1 MQIKENSKTVIV
13 WEDYYHNITKSKEN
27 DIKESYSKKYNI
39 PKSLIEVEKVY
50 LKKNETTERISNAIL
65 DSLLNPEKLKE
76 SYINYFENNFPEAD
90 KTEFL
95 KIDEE
100 ITLKLQSIE
109 DAHDLRDRKYEF
121 LWIKAKNIF
130 SYNSF
135 YRNFSDKKGINSI
148 YSNPENQGGKT
159 ALSRMPAFLLFGN
172 KIKYGRKTNITFAD
186 IFNIYTEE
194 NEAFIEGEIK
204 IQSDTYYLSRTL
216 KKSKSG
222 TISHSFKIYK
232 YDDTA
237 DFIESIGKNAID
249 LSIKDAQV
257 TRKKFENIIGT
268 YEDYVF
274 SSYYES
280 QNIEKWLETSETERY
295 RLFCEYLGLG
305 ILEEKYQIASK
316 ILNVHQ
322 KTSLISTYNLETLY
336 EEIKDSEEE
345 LESIVSNINEIKV
358 GILKDLENQISL
370 KNKELESLFSK
381 KKSIDSKVENV
392 NEFSLKN
399 EIDTIS
405 NQLKNLNE
413 EYLRILSE
421 IESIDDYYKDF
432 KNEKIYTDKIDDL
445 VRKMSSIDSEIPL
458 ELKSS
463 LNELKTSLMEVKES
477 DESLETLN
485 TLLENYQNLQIKYKT
500 EKGFIEALKE
510 EYNNIGDGYV
520 CSKCGNVENPEEK
533 QNAINS
539 KIEAK
544 MLLLKEIEASGISAK
559 KEYESFKNEI
569 QENISKEK
577 RAITEKIR
585 LVENQIND
593 LRNELIQKIQKE
605 ITELRKLK
613 ENFTNYNNLVNRKE
627 ITLKDIEVKNETKL
641 SKDNLLKLYH
651 DSKDIIAFNKEVD
664 DEIVSKKNEITSL
677 QREIYNEN
685 QKIQE
690 LTSKEGGIKYKIESH
705 KNIIS
710 QMKADYEYEK
720 NLKVYLQVHGDEGLS
735 KHIILSVLPQ
745 INTDLAEV
753 LAGIT
758 DFDLQID
765 FNEKGIRFMFER
777 DGKRFNL
784 YQGSGFEKAI
794 SCLALH
800 YVNIRMTTLPI
811 SNNLVLDEIFGGVS
825 KKNIESIDKILRKLN
840 EVFDTVDIITHT
852 LTDEFKKI
860 VDNAFLIQKEHN
872 NSKIIY

>member
-1 MQIKENSKTVIV
+1 MNLKENSKTVIV

-27 DIKESYSKKYNI
+27 DIKEAYSKKYKI
-39 PKSLIEVEKVY
+39 PKNQIDVERIY
-50 LKKNETTERISNAIL
+50 LKKNESTERISNAIL

-95 KIDEE
+95 RIDEE
-100 ITLKLQSIE
+100 ITSKLQGIE

-135 YRNFSDKKGINSI
+135 YRDFSDKKGINTI

-172 KIKYGRKTNITFAD
+172 KIKYGRKTNITFPD
-186 IFNIYTEE
+186 IFNMYTEDSD
-194 NEAFIEGEIK
+194 AFIEGEIK
-204 IQSDTYYLSRTL
+204 IQSDTYYLLRTL

-237 DFIESIGKNAID
+237 EYIESIGKNAID

-257 TRKKFENIIGT
+257 TRKKFENVIGT

-322 KTSLISTYNLETLY
+322 KTSLISKYNIETLY
-336 EEIKDSEEE
+336 EEIETSEEE
-345 LESIVSNINEIKV
+345 LENVISIINEFKNTV
-358 GILKDLENQISL
+358 LKSLEAEINL
-370 KNKELESLFSK
+370 KNDELESLYSK
-381 KKSIDSKVENV
+381 KKFIDSRIEKVE
-392 NEFSLKN
+392 ESTLKE
-399 EIDTIS
+399 EIETIGK
-405 NQLKNLNE
+405 QLIGLNE
-413 EYLRILSE
+413 EYVDIKNK
-421 IESIDDYYKDF
+421 IDSIDDYYKDY
-432 KNEKIYTDKIDDL
+432 KNEKIYNDRIEEL
-445 VRKMSSIDSEIPL
+445 VKKMSSIDAEIPV
-458 ELKSS
+458 
-463 LNELKTSLMEVKES
+463 ELKTSLSELKTSLLNIKEPQ
-477 DESLETLN
+477 E
-485 TLLENYQNLQIKYKT
+485 LLDKQNNLSENYQNLQIKYKT
-500 EKGFIEALKE
+500 EKGFIDSLKE
-510 EYNNIGDGYV
+510 EYDNIGEGYV

-533 QNAINS
+533 KNAITVKIDS
-539 KIEAK
+539 KK
-544 MLLLKEIEASGISAK
+544 VLLKEIEKEGVAAK
-559 KEYESFKNEI
+559 QDLESVKNEI
-569 QENISKEK
+569 LTSISKEK
-577 RAITEKIR
+577 NIFTEKIKNI
-585 LVENQIND
+585 EDKISIF
-593 LRNELIQKIQKE
+593 RNELIQKIQSE
-605 ITELRKLK
+605 ITELRRLK
-613 ENFTNYNNLVNRKE
+613 ENFTKYNNLVNRKE
-627 ITLKDIEVKNETKL
+627 VCLSGIETKNENKV
-641 SKDNLLKLYH
+641 SKEELLRLYY
-651 DSKDIIAFNKEVD
+651 DSQDVINFNKII
-664 DEIVSKKNEITSL
+664 DEDISLKKNEITSI
-677 QREIYNEN
+677 QKEISNGTI
-685 QKIQE
+685 KIQDLKSQE
-690 LTSKEGGIKYKIESH
+690 SVIKYKIESH
-705 KNIIS
+705 KDIIS
-710 QMKADYEYEK
+710 QMKLDYEYEK

-758 DFDLQID
+758 DFELQID
-765 FNEKGIRFMFER
+765 FNEKGIRFVFER

-852 LTDEFKKI
+852 LTDEFRKI
-860 VDNAFLIQKEHN
+860 VDNAFLIQKENN

>member
-1 MQIKENSKTVIV
+1 MNLKENSKTVIV

-27 DIKESYSKKYNI
+27 DIKEAYSKKYKI
-39 PKSLIEVEKVY
+39 PKNQIDVERIY
-50 LKKNETTERISNAIL
+50 LKKNESTERISNAIL

-95 KIDEE
+95 RIDEE
-100 ITLKLQSIE
+100 ITSKLQGIE

-135 YRNFSDKKGINSI
+135 YRDFSDKKGINTI

-172 KIKYGRKTNITFAD
+172 KIKYGRKTNITFPD
-186 IFNIYTEE
+186 IFNMYTEE
-194 NEAFIEGEIK
+194 SDAFIEGEIR
-204 IQSDTYYLSRTL
+204 IQSDTYYLLRTL

-237 DFIESIGKNAID
+237 EYIESIGKNAID

-257 TRKKFENIIGT
+257 TRKKFENVIGT

-316 ILNVHQ
+316 MLNVHQ
-322 KTSLISTYNLETLY
+322 KTSLISKYNIETLY
-336 EEIKDSEEE
+336 EEIETSEEE
-345 LESIVSNINEIKV
+345 LENIISIINEFKNTV
-358 GILKDLENQISL
+358 LKSLEAEINL
-370 KNKELESLFSK
+370 KNDELESLYSK
-381 KKSIDSKVENV
+381 KKFIDSRIEKVE
-392 NEFSLKN
+392 ESTLKE
-399 EIDTIS
+399 EIETIGK
-405 NQLKNLNE
+405 QLIGLNE
-413 EYLRILSE
+413 EYVDIKNKIDS
-421 IESIDDYYKDF
+421 IEDYYKDY
-432 KNEKIYTDKIDDL
+432 KNEKIYNDRIEEL
-445 VRKMSSIDSEIPL
+445 VKKMSSIDAEIPV
-458 ELKSS
+458 
-463 LNELKTSLMEVKES
+463 ELKTSLSELKTLLLNVKEPQ
-477 DESLETLN
+477 E
-485 TLLENYQNLQIKYKT
+485 LLDKQNNLSENYQNLQIKYKT
-500 EKGFIEALKE
+500 EKGFIDSLKE
-510 EYNNIGDGYV
+510 EYDNIGEGYV

-533 QNAINS
+533 KNAITVKIDS
-539 KIEAK
+539 KK
-544 MLLLKEIEASGISAK
+544 VLLKEIEKEGVAAK
-559 KEYESFKNEI
+559 QDLESVKNEI
-569 QENISKEK
+569 LTSISKEK
-577 RAITEKIR
+577 NVFTEKIKNI
-585 LVENQIND
+585 EDKISIF
-593 LRNELIQKIQKE
+593 RNELIQKIQSE
-605 ITELRKLK
+605 ITELRRLK
-613 ENFTNYNNLVNRKE
+613 ENFTKYNNLVNRKE
-627 ITLKDIEVKNETKL
+627 VCLSSIETKNENKV
-641 SKDNLLKLYH
+641 SKEELLRLYY
-651 DSKDIIAFNKEVD
+651 DSQDVINFNKII
-664 DEIVSKKNEITSL
+664 DEDISLKKNEITSI
-677 QREIYNEN
+677 QKEISNGTI
-685 QKIQE
+685 KIQDLKSQE
-690 LTSKEGGIKYKIESH
+690 SVIKYKIESH
-705 KNIIS
+705 KDIIS
-710 QMKADYEYEK
+710 QMKLDYEYEK

-758 DFDLQID
+758 DFELQID
-765 FNEKGIRFMFER
+765 FNEKGIRFVFER

-852 LTDEFKKI
+852 LTDEFRKI
-860 VDNAFLIQKEHN
+860 VDNAFLIQKENN

>member
-1 MQIKENSKTVIV
+1 MQLKENSKTVIV

-27 DIKESYSKKYNI
+27 DIKEAYSKKYKI
-39 PKSLIEVEKVY
+39 PKSQIEVERVF

-76 SYINYFENNFPEAD
+76 SYINYFEINFPETD

-100 ITLKLQSIE
+100 ITSKLQGVE

-135 YRNFSDKKGINSI
+135 HRNFSDKKGINTI

-186 IFNIYTEE
+186 IFNMYTEE
-194 NEAFIEGEIK
+194 SDAFIEGEIK
-204 IQSDTYYLSRTL
+204 IQSDTYYLIRTL

-237 DFIESIGKNAID
+237 EYIEAIGKNAID

-257 TRKKFENIIGT
+257 TRKKFENVIGT

-316 ILNVHQ
+316 MLNVHQ
-322 KTSLISTYNLETLY
+322 KTSLISKYNLETLY
-336 EEIKDSEEE
+336 EEIETSE
-345 LESIVSNINEIKV
+345 LE
-358 GILKDLENQISL
+358 LENILSTKETIKNVTL
-370 KNKELESLFSK
+370 ANLEKEMDLRNKELESLFSK
-381 KKSIDSKVENV
+381 KKFIDRKIESVDEASLNNDIEYV
-392 NEFSLKN
+392 NK
-399 EIDTIS
+399 
-405 NQLKNLNE
+405 QLKSLNE
-413 EYLRILSE
+413 EFIDIQYKM
-421 IESIDDYYKDF
+421 ESIDDYYKDF
-432 KNEKIYTDKIDDL
+432 NNERIYSDKINEL
-445 VRKMSSIDSEIPL
+445 VAKMSSIDSEIPL
-458 ELKSS
+458 ELKSK
-463 LNELKTSLMEVKES
+463 LNELKASLLDIKEPQELL
-477 DESLETLN
+477 DKQN
-485 TLLENYQNLQIKYKT
+485 DLLEAYQNLQIRYKT
-500 EKGFIEALKE
+500 EKGLIESLKE
-510 EYNNIGDGYV
+510 EHENIGEGYV
-520 CSKCGNVENPEEK
+520 CAKCGNVEDPEVK
-533 QNAINS
+533 KNAITS
-539 KIEAK
+539 KIDSK
-544 MLLLKEIEASGISAK
+544 KSLLKEIEVEGVSAK
-559 KEYESFKNEI
+559 KKLEDVKEEI
-569 QENISKEK
+569 QQSISKEK
-577 RAITEKIR
+577 NVFSQKIR
-585 LVENQIND
+585 VVEEEIQ
-593 LRNELIQKIQKE
+593 LFRNSLIQKIQAE

-613 ENFTNYNNLVNRKE
+613 ENFTTFYNLANRKE
-627 ITLKDIEVKNETKL
+627 ICLRDIEVKTENKF
-641 SKDNLLKLYH
+641 SKENLLRLYY
-651 DSKDIIAFNKEVD
+651 DSQDVINFNKKI
-664 DEIVSKKNEITSL
+664 DEEILTKKDEITSL
-677 QREIYNEN
+677 QKQISFEN
-685 QKIQE
+685 SNIQD
-690 LTSKEGGIKYKIESH
+690 LTSKEGGIKYRIESH
-705 KNIIS
+705 NSIIS
-710 QMKADYEYEK
+710 QMKLDYQYER

-825 KKNIESIDKILRKLN
+825 KKNIESIDKILRKLT

-852 LTDEFKKI
+852 LTDEFRKI
-860 VDNAFLIQKEHN
+860 VDNAFLIQKEN
-872 NSKIIY
+872 NSSKIIY

>member
-1 MQIKENSKTVIV
+1 MNLKENSKTVIV

-27 DIKESYSKKYNI
+27 DIKEAYSKKYKI
-39 PKSLIEVEKVY
+39 PKNQIDIERVY
-50 LKKNETTERISNAIL
+50 LKKNESAERISNAIL

-100 ITLKLQSIE
+100 ITSKLQGIE

-130 SYNSF
+130 SYNNF
-135 YRNFSDKKGINSI
+135 YRDFSDKKGINTI

-172 KIKYGRKTNITFAD
+172 KIKYGRKTNITFPD
-186 IFNIYTEE
+186 IFNMYTDESD
-194 NEAFIEGEIK
+194 AFIEGEIK
-204 IQSDTYYLSRTL
+204 IQSDTYYLLRTL

-222 TISHSFKIYK
+222 TISHTFKIYK

-237 DFIESIGKNAID
+237 EYIESIGKNAID

-257 TRKKFENIIGT
+257 TRKKFENVIGT

-316 ILNVHQ
+316 MLSTHQ
-322 KTSLISTYNLETLY
+322 KTSLISKYNLETLY
-336 EEIKDSEEE
+336 EEIETSEEE
-345 LESIVSNINEIKV
+345 LSNIIKNKEEIKNT
-358 GILKDLENQISL
+358 ILLKLEQEIDFR
-370 KNKELESLFSK
+370 NKELESLFSK
-381 KKSIDSKVENV
+381 KKFIDSKVERV
-392 NEFSLKN
+392 DEFFLKR
-399 EIDTIS
+399 EIDSLI

-413 EYLRILSE
+413 EYLDIQNRME
-421 IESIDDYYKDF
+421 GIDDYYKDF
-432 KNEKIYTDKIDDL
+432 NNEKVYNDKIDEL
-445 VRKMSSIDSEIPL
+445 VKKMSSIDSEIPF
-458 ELKSS
+458 ELKDKLSQLKAS
-463 LNELKTSLMEVKES
+463 LLEIKEPKELLDKQ
-477 DESLETLN
+477 N
-485 TLLENYQNLQIKYKT
+485 TLLENYQNLQIRYKT
-500 EKGFIEALKE
+500 EKGLIESLKE
-510 EYNNIGDGYV
+510 EYENIGEGYV
-520 CSKCGNVENPEEK
+520 CGKCGNIENPEEK
-533 QNAINS
+533 KNAINVKIDS
-539 KIEAK
+539 KK
-544 MLLLKEIEASGISAK
+544 TLLKEIEIEGVSAK
-559 KEYESFKNEI
+559 KDLESIKLEM
-569 QENISKEK
+569 QESISKEQK
-577 RAITEKIR
+577 AFTEKIR
-585 LVENQIND
+585 VVETDIAN
-593 LRNELIQKIQKE
+593 LRNELIQKIQNE

-613 ENFTNYNNLVNRKE
+613 EIFTNYRNLVNRKE
-627 ITLKDIEVKNETKL
+627 ICLRDIEIKTENKI
-641 SKDNLLKLYH
+641 SKEQLLNLYYE
-651 DSKDIIAFNKEVD
+651 SQDIINFNKVVD
-664 DEIVSKKNEITSL
+664 EEISLKKNEISDL
-677 QREIYNEN
+677 QKNVTIENNNIRELSS
-685 QKIQE
+685 QE
-690 LTSKEGGIKYKIESH
+690 GAIKYKIESH
-705 KNIIS
+705 NGIIE
-710 QMKADYEYEK
+710 QMKVDYDYEK

-852 LTDEFKKI
+852 LTDEFRKI
-860 VDNAFLIQKEHN
+860 VDNAFLIQKEN
-872 NSKIIY
+872 NSSKIIY

>member
-1 MQIKENSKTVIV
+1 MNLKENSKTVIV

-27 DIKESYSKKYNI
+27 DIKEAYSKKYKI
-39 PKSLIEVEKVY
+39 PKSQIDVERVY
-50 LKKNETTERISNAIL
+50 LKKNENTERISNAIL

-76 SYINYFENNFPEAD
+76 SYIQYFENHFPEAD

-100 ITLKLQSIE
+100 VSSKLQGVD

-135 YRNFSDKKGINSI
+135 YRDFSDKKGINSI

-172 KIKYGRKTNITFAD
+172 KIKYGRKTNITFSD
-186 IFNIYTEE
+186 IFNIYAEE
-194 NEAFIEGEIK
+194 ADAFIEGEIR
-204 IQSDTYYLSRTL
+204 IQSDTYYLLRTL

-237 DFIESIGKNAID
+237 EYIESIGKNAID

-257 TRKKFENIIGT
+257 TRKKFENVIGT

-280 QNIEKWLETSETERY
+280 QNIEKWLETTETERY

-305 ILEEKYQIASK
+305 ILEEKYQIVSK
-316 ILNVHQ
+316 MLNAHQ
-322 KTSLISTYNLETLY
+322 KTSLISKYNLETLY
-336 EEIKDSEEE
+336 EEIETAEEE
-345 LESIVSNINEIKV
+345 LEDLLSNIKEINDTVLSKFQDE
-358 GILKDLENQISL
+358 IDL
-370 KNKELESLFSK
+370 KNNELELLFSK
-381 KKSIDSKVENV
+381 KKFIDSKVEKV
-392 NEFSLKN
+392 DAPILKN
-399 EIDTIS
+399 EIETAQ
-405 NQLKNLNE
+405 NQIKSLNQ
-413 EYLRILSE
+413 EYLNIKDE
-421 IESIDDYYKDF
+421 IESIDSYYKDYR
-432 KNEKIYTDKIDDL
+432 NEKIYVDKIDAL
-445 VRKMSSIDSEIPL
+445 VKRMSSIDSEIPT
-458 ELKSS
+458 ELKSLLS
-463 LNELKTSLMEVKES
+463 GLKTSLLNVKES
-477 DESLETLN
+477 EELSEKQNNLSEI
-485 TLLENYQNLQIKYKT
+485 YQNLQIKYKT
-500 EKGFIEALKE
+500 EKGLIDSLNE
-510 EYNNIGDGYV
+510 EYDNIGEGYV
-520 CSKCGNVENPEEK
+520 CSKCGNIENPEEK
-533 QNAINS
+533 KNTILEKIAS
-539 KIEAK
+539 KKA
-544 MLLLKEIEASGISAK
+544 LLKDIEKEGIAAKQNLESVKSEILDSIL
-559 KEYESFKNEI
+559 
-569 QENISKEK
+569 KEK
-577 RAITEKIR
+577 NVINTKIKN
-585 LVENQIND
+585 VEDEISNF
-593 LRNELIQKIQKE
+593 RNELIQSIQSE
-605 ITELRKLK
+605 ITDLRKLK
-613 ENFTNYNNLVNRKE
+613 EIFTKYNNLVNKRD
-627 ITLKDIEVKNETKL
+627 ICLRDIETKNE
-641 SKDNLLKLYH
+641 SKTSKENLLQLYY
-651 DSKDIIAFNKEVD
+651 DSQDIIRFNKTI
-664 DEIVSKKNEITSL
+664 DEEISLKKNEIISL
-677 QREIYNEN
+677 QREVSNVN
-685 QKIQE
+685 LKIQD
-690 LTSKEGGIKYKIESH
+690 LNSQVGIISYKIESNN
-705 KNIIS
+705 NIIA
-710 QMKADYEYEK
+710 QMKLDYEYEK

-745 INTDLAEV
+745 INTDLSEV

-765 FNEKGIRFMFER
+765 FNEKGIRFIFER

-852 LTDEFKKI
+852 LTDEFRKI
-860 VDNAFLIQKEHN
+860 VDNAFLIQKENN

>member
-1 MQIKENSKTVIV
+1 MNLKENSKTVIV

-27 DIKESYSKKYNI
+27 DIKEAYSKKYKI
-39 PKSLIEVEKVY
+39 PKNQIDVERIY
-50 LKKNETTERISNAIL
+50 LKKNESTERISNAIL

-95 KIDEE
+95 RIDEE
-100 ITLKLQSIE
+100 ITSKLQGIE

-135 YRNFSDKKGINSI
+135 YRDFSDKKGINTI

-172 KIKYGRKTNITFAD
+172 KIKYGRKTNITFPD
-186 IFNIYTEE
+186 IFNMYTEDSD
-194 NEAFIEGEIK
+194 AFIEGEIR
-204 IQSDTYYLSRTL
+204 IQSDTYYLLRTL

-237 DFIESIGKNAID
+237 EYIESIGKNAID

-257 TRKKFENIIGT
+257 TRKKFENVIGT

-316 ILNVHQ
+316 MLNVHQ
-322 KTSLISTYNLETLY
+322 KTSLISKYNIETLY
-336 EEIKDSEEE
+336 EEIETSEEE
-345 LESIVSNINEIKV
+345 LENVISIINEFKNTV
-358 GILKDLENQISL
+358 LKSLEAEINL
-370 KNKELESLFSK
+370 KNDELESLYSK
-381 KKSIDSKVENV
+381 KKFIDSRIEKVE
-392 NEFSLKN
+392 ESTLKE
-399 EIDTIS
+399 EIETIGK
-405 NQLKNLNE
+405 QLIGLNE
-413 EYLRILSE
+413 EYIDIKNKIDS
-421 IESIDDYYKDF
+421 IEDYYKDY
-432 KNEKIYTDKIDDL
+432 KNEKIYNDRIEEL
-445 VRKMSSIDSEIPL
+445 VKKMSSIDAEIPV
-458 ELKSS
+458 ELKTSS
-463 LNELKTSLMEVKES
+463 SELKTSLLNVKEPQ
-477 DESLETLN
+477 E
-485 TLLENYQNLQIKYKT
+485 LLDKQNNLSENYQNLQIKYKT
-500 EKGFIEALKE
+500 EKGFIDSLKE
-510 EYNNIGDGYV
+510 EYDNIGEGYV
-520 CSKCGNVENPEEK
+520 CSKCGNIENPEEK
-533 QNAINS
+533 KNAITVKIDS
-539 KIEAK
+539 KK
-544 MLLLKEIEASGISAK
+544 VLLKEIEKEGVAAK
-559 KEYESFKNEI
+559 QDLESVKNEI
-569 QENISKEK
+569 LTSISKEK
-577 RAITEKIR
+577 NVFTEKIKNI
-585 LVENQIND
+585 EDKISIF
-593 LRNELIQKIQKE
+593 RNELIQKIQSE
-605 ITELRKLK
+605 ITELRRLK
-613 ENFTNYNNLVNRKE
+613 ENFTKYNNLVNRKE
-627 ITLKDIEVKNETKL
+627 VCLSGIETKNENKV
-641 SKDNLLKLYH
+641 SKEELLRLYY
-651 DSKDIIAFNKEVD
+651 DSQDVINFNKII
-664 DEIVSKKNEITSL
+664 DEDISLKKNEITSI
-677 QREIYNEN
+677 QKEISNGTI
-685 QKIQE
+685 KIQDLKSQE
-690 LTSKEGGIKYKIESH
+690 SVIKYKIESH
-705 KNIIS
+705 KGIIS
-710 QMKADYEYEK
+710 QMKLDYEYEK

-758 DFDLQID
+758 DFELQID
-765 FNEKGIRFMFER
+765 FNEKGIRFVFER

-852 LTDEFKKI
+852 LTDEFRKI
-860 VDNAFLIQKEHN
+860 VDNAFLIQKENN

>member
-100 ITLKLQSIE
+100 ITSKLQSIE

-345 LESIVSNINEIKV
+345 LESIVSSINEIKE

-432 KNEKIYTDKIDDL
+432 KNEKNYTDKIDDL

-477 DESLETLN
+477 DESLEKLN

-544 MLLLKEIEASGISAK
+544 KLLLKEIEASGISAK

-627 ITLKDIEVKNETKL
+627 ITLKDIEVKNETKV

-651 DSKDIIAFNKEVD
+651 ESRDIINFNKEVD
-664 DEIVSKKNEITSL
+664 SEIVSKKSEITFL
-677 QREIYNEN
+677 QREIYSEN

-860 VDNAFLIQKEHN
+860 VDNAFLIQKENN

>member
-1 MQIKENSKTVIV
+1 MQLKENSKTVIV

-27 DIKESYSKKYNI
+27 DIKESYSKKYGI
-39 PKSLIEVEKVY
+39 PKNQIDVERVY
-50 LKKNETTERISNAIL
+50 LKKNESTERISNAIL

-76 SYINYFENNFPEAD
+76 SYIQYFESNFPEAD

-95 KIDEE
+95 RIDEE
-100 ITLKLQSIE
+100 ITSKLQGVE

-121 LWIKAKNIF
+121 LWIRAKNIF

-172 KIKYGRKTNITFAD
+172 KIKYGRKTNITFPD
-186 IFNIYTEE
+186 VFNLYTDESD
-194 NEAFIEGEIK
+194 AFIEGEIK

-232 YDDTA
+232 YDDNGEY
-237 DFIESIGKNAID
+237 IESIGKNAID

-316 ILNVHQ
+316 ILTSHQ

-336 EEIKDSEEE
+336 EEIETSEANLQQILSAKE
-345 LESIVSNINEIKV
+345 EIKNTV
-358 GILKDLENQISL
+358 LFRLEKEIES
-370 KNKELESLFSK
+370 KNKELESLFAK
-381 KKSIDSKVENV
+381 KKFIDSKVERV
-392 NEFSLKN
+392 DEFSLKR
-399 EIDTIS
+399 EIESLT
-405 NQLKNLNE
+405 NQIKTLNE
-413 EYLRILSE
+413 EYVDIQNK
-421 IESIDDYYKDF
+421 IEAIDDYYKDF
-432 KNEKIYTDKIDDL
+432 NNEKVYNDKIDDL
-445 VRKMSSIDSEIPL
+445 VRKMSSIDSEIPV
-458 ELKSS
+458 ELKDNLNQLKAS
-463 LNELKTSLMEVKES
+463 LLEIKEPKELLDKQ
-477 DESLETLN
+477 N
-485 TLLENYQNLQIKYKT
+485 ILLENYQNLQIKYKT
-500 EKGFIEALKE
+500 EKGLIESLKE
-510 EYNNIGDGYV
+510 ELENIGEGYV
-520 CSKCGNVENPEEK
+520 CGKCGNIENPEEK
-533 QNAINS
+533 KNAINAKVDS
-539 KIEAK
+539 KNE
-544 MLLLKEIEASGISAK
+544 LLKQIQNEGISAK
-559 KEYESFKNEI
+559 NDLEKIKSEI
-569 QENISKEK
+569 QESISKEQ
-577 RAITEKIR
+577 RVFSEKIR
-585 LVENQIND
+585 AVESEIAN
-593 LRNELIQKIQKE
+593 LRNELIQNIQKE

-613 ENFTNYNNLVNRKE
+613 EIFTNYRNLENRKE
-627 ITLKDIEVKNETKL
+627 ICLRDIEVKNDNKI
-641 SKDNLLKLYH
+641 SKEQLLNLYYE
-651 DSKDIIAFNKEVD
+651 SQDIINFNKTVD
-664 DEIVSKKNEITSL
+664 EEISLKKNEISDV
-677 QREIYNEN
+677 QREISVEN
-685 QKIQE
+685 TKIRDLSAQ
-690 LTSKEGGIKYKIESH
+690 EGGIRYKIESH
-705 KNIIS
+705 NSIIE
-710 QMKADYEYEK
+710 QMKLDYEYEK

-825 KKNIESIDKILRKLN
+825 KKNIESIDKILRKLT
-840 EVFDTVDIITHT
+840 EVFDTVNIITHT
-852 LTDEFKKI
+852 LTDEFRKI
-860 VDNAFLIQKEHN
+860 VDNAFLIQKEN
-872 NSKIIY
+872 NSSKIIY

>member
-100 ITLKLQSIE
+100 ITSKLQSIE

-477 DESLETLN
+477 DESLEKLN

-544 MLLLKEIEASGISAK
+544 KLLLKEIEASGISAK

-593 LRNELIQKIQKE
+593 LRNELIQKLQKE

-627 ITLKDIEVKNETKL
+627 ITLKDIEVKNETKV

-651 DSKDIIAFNKEVD
+651 ESRDIINFNKEVD
-664 DEIVSKKNEITSL
+664 SEIVSKKSEITSL
-677 QREIYNEN
+677 QREIYSEN

-860 VDNAFLIQKEHN
+860 VDNAFLIQKENN
-872 NSKIIY
+872 NSKIFY